1 MFSPD
6 FIDDLWYGKH
16 PLSLLLAPVGCL
28 YQIFMLIR
36 QLVYQ
41 SGILPINQVGVP
53 VIVVGNINVGGTGKT
68 PLVIWLANYLKQ
80 NGYNPGIVSRGY
92 GGQAKRWPQQVRI
105 DSDPVMVGDEPVM
118 IARRTNCP
126 VAASPDRYTAA
137 NGLVQHS
144 QCDVIISDDGLQH
157 YALAR
162 DLEIVVVDSVKRFG
176 NQRCLPAGPL
186 RESLSRLKSV
196 DMIVSYG
203 PPGKGEHQMD
213 YIVKPL
219 QLLVDDDQKREI
231 TTFKTGKVHA
241 ISGTGHPDR
250 FFRLLKKQGLSIIE
264 HVFPD
269 HHLFKSSDIHFDDD
283 LAIVMTEKDA
293 VKCVKFAG
301 KNHWYLPI
309 DVEMSNTFVHRLSI
323 LLKGLQN
330 GQEAA

>member
-1 MFSPD
+1 MFM
-6 FIDDLWYGKH
+6 
-16 PLSLLLAPVGCL
+16 
-28 YQIFMLIR
+28 IFR

-41 SGILPINQVGVP
+41 SGILPINQVDVP
-53 VIVVGNINVGGTGKT
+53 VIVVGNINIGGTGKT
-68 PLVIWLANYLKQ
+68 PLVIWLANHLKQ

-92 GGQAKRWPQQVRI
+92 GGQAKRWPQQVRN

-126 VAASPDRYTAA
+126 VAASPDRYAA
-137 NGLVQHS
+137 VTGLVQHK
-144 QCDVIISDDGLQH
+144 QCDIIISDDGLQH

-162 DLEIVVVDSVKRFG
+162 DIEIVVVDGVRRFG

-186 RESLSRLKSV
+186 RESLSRLGSV
-196 DMIVSYG
+196 DMIVCNG
-203 PPGKGEHQMD
+203 LPGKGEYKMD
-213 YIVKPL
+213 FIVKPL
-219 QLLVDDDQKREI
+219 RLLVDSDQKREI
-231 TTFKTGKVHA
+231 TTFKTEKVHA
-241 ISGTGHPDR
+241 IAGTGHPVR
-250 FFRLLKKQGLSIIE
+250 FFSLLKKQGLSIIE

-269 HHLFKSSDIHFDDD
+269 HHLFKSSDIQFDDD
-283 LAIVMTEKDA
+283 LAVVMTEKDA

-323 LLKGLQN
+323 LLKELKN